1 MKNYNYLASE
11 LGKLGLNKK
20 EAEIYLILLK
30 IGYCSVQKIAE
41 KVDLSRPTVYRTL
54 EKLKKKNLINT
65 TQKGKRNYFIAG
77 SPDALLNILRIKKR
91 QAEEQEREFLRIIN
105 ILQNQY
111 QFSSKENI
119 IEIYDKSQ
127 KSLVLEKLANNQL
140 AEIKFIS
147 NKFDPEIEEIFEK
160 LRKKIGSK
168 FKVKKLSLKKE
179 DQIKKDFI
187 KTKSLN
193 KKSLFLE
200 DNILITDKI
209 FILNKNTFNI
219 IKNKNTVK
227 AFSSTF
233 SLLWEK

>member
-11 LGKLGLNKK
+11 LGKLGLDKK

-41 KVDLSRPTVYRTL
+41 RVDLSRPTVYRTL

-105 ILQNQY
+105 TLQNQY

-119 IEIYDKSQ
+119 IEIYNESQ
-127 KSLVLEKLANNQL
+127 KSLVLEKIANNQL
-140 AEIKFIS
+140 SEVKFIS
-147 NKFDPEIEEIFEK
+147 NKFDPEFGEIFER

-187 KTKSLN
+187 KKKSLN
-193 KKSLFLE
+193 KSSLFPKN
-200 DNILITDKI
+200 NILITDKV
-209 FILNKNTFNI
+209 FILDKNTTSI
-219 IKNKNTVK
+219 IKNKNTVR
-227 AFSSTF
+227 AFDSIF
-233 SLLWEK
+233 ELLWKK